1 MDVTRLRRLL
11 REVDEEHR
19 DTLRNVTDEMTAA
32 ADAAS
37 RRSFLRGSLL
47 TGGVAAL
54 VGGPLAAAASA
65 TTTST
70 AAATTTTAP
79 PKQPQAADL
88 DLLAWAQ
95 SLELAAVAVY
105 DAAIAGKRLSDKAMP
120 VAQLFRRH
128 HVDHAEAIGGLA
140 GKGAKG
146 IANPGLVKVFG
157 PKVTGAATEAEVL
170 TIAFDLE
177 NAAAA
182 TYGLALGVLL
192 GTNASALV
200 ASIQPIEARHA
211 VVLGDVLGK
220 SLNVQ
225 VPEFQASDTKGGAI
239 DPATYPLE
247 G

>member
-19 DTLRNVTDEMTAA
+19 DTLRNVTDDLTAA

-47 TGGVAAL
+47 VGGAAAL
-54 VGGPLAAAASA
+54 VAGPMAAAASA
-65 TTTST
+65 TG
-70 AAATTTTAP
+70 TTTTAP
-79 PKQPQAADL
+79 PKQPLPADIE
-88 DLLAWAQ
+88 LLTWAQ

-105 DAAIAGKRLSDKAMP
+105 DAALAGKRLSDKVVPA
-120 VAQLFRRH
+120 AALFRRH
-128 HVDHAEAIGGLA
+128 HIDHAEAIGALA
-140 GKGAKG
+140 GKSARG
-146 IANPGLVKVFG
+146 IANPGLVKAFG
-157 PKVTGAATEAEVL
+157 PKVANATSEAEVL
-170 TIAFDLE
+170 GIAFDLE
-177 NAAAA
+177 NAAAS

-220 SLNVQ
+220 SLNAQ
-225 VPEFQASDTKGGAI
+225 VPQFQASDTKGGAI
-239 DPATYPLE
+239 DPAAYPLE